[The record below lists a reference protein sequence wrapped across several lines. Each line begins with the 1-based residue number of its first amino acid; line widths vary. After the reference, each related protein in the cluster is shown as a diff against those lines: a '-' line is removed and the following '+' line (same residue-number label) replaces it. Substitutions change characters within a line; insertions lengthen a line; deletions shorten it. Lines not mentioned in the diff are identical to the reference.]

1 MSYLNDVLFPYII
14 ASEETYS
21 KYLEY
26 SIPDDDRFKTTHF
39 IITQEIFD
47 KVTSY
52 GITKNDSKI
61 IFNDIFNQVVI
72 WLRFVSNSFLKI
84 SDNLIVQ
91 SLNNDIKVVWKCTSD
106 TTELTYDNIHTL
118 EFSYLDV
125 YNRSRYKHISL
136 YDIFPEL
143 KCFDLE
149 KMLSFRIKTS
159 DRDLIRNAVRTLL
172 SDKISSVND
181 SNKDK
186 MLNSFVGIVKKSHK
200 DFDAKTIKELI
211 VELYLTIQEDI
222 Q

>member
-1 MSYLNDVLFPYII
+1 MSYLNNVLVPHISS
-14 ASEETYS
+14 SEKLYS
-21 KYLEY
+21 KYLEF
-26 SIPDDDRFKTTHF
+26 SIPDDDRFKNTHF
-39 IITQEIFD
+39 IITQDIFD

-52 GITKNDSKI
+52 GITKNDSKT
-61 IFNDIFNQVVI
+61 IFNEIFNQVVI

-106 TTELTYDNIHTL
+106 IDDINYDNIHTL

-125 YNRSRYKHISL
+125 YNRFRYKHISL

-149 KMLSFRIKTS
+149 KMLSSRIRTS
-159 DRDLIRNAVRTLL
+159 DKDLIRNAVRTLL
-172 SDKISSVND
+172 LDKISSVND

-211 VELYLTIQEDI
+211 VELYLTT
-222 Q
+222 